1 MKTLRVITSLAFAF
15 AAFAS
20 ADLTAQE
27 KTALPGQ
34 TAAKE
39 PAPEWA
45 ELFGGAS
52 LPTVWQSARAAVE
65 KIATALAAQD
75 LSVVPPLAE
84 TAHLAAHALLDQV
97 KLDDPE
103 RQKRLHATLAHAAQ
117 LADDVMAAAR
127 HNDSA
132 KLGDAFPRLQAALQL
147 AARRLPKEIVTAPPQ
162 AVRVAPKK

>member
-1 MKTLRVITSLAFAF
+1 MKTLRYLAGTLALTAVSTSFA
-15 AAFAS
+15 
-20 ADLTAQE
+20 AQE
-27 KTALPGQ
+27 KTAPPSEI
-34 TAAKE
+34 AAKTN
-39 PAPEWA
+39 PAEWA
-45 ELFGGAS
+45 ALFGGAP

-75 LSVVPPLAE
+75 LFVVPPLAE

-117 LADDVMAAAR
+117 LADEVMAAAR